1 MAIHQPELHPAGA
14 PRTGIEEHPM
24 KPISKIRNFVAATML
39 VGLFTFAAVACGQ
52 DTEPVENT
60 GATGSSDA
68 PAAAVEEVSNL
79 PAAPDFTLPAANRD
93 STEISLSQFQG
104 DKPVVLVFYR
114 AYW

>member
-1 MAIHQPELHPAGA
+1 M
-14 PRTGIEEHPM
+14 RTITGVL
-24 KPISKIRNFVAATML
+24 KL
-39 VGLFTFAAVACGQ
+39 AAVTTACSSASSRSLLSGVVKNPTRPTHRRSMRLRAPESQ
-52 DTEPVENT
+52 QQVVEVVE
-60 GATGSSDA
+60 
-68 PAAAVEEVSNL
+68 AVPNL

>member
-1 MAIHQPELHPAGA
+1 M
-14 PRTGIEEHPM
+14 RS
-24 KPISKIRNFVAATML
+24 ISKIINVVATSTL
-39 VGLFTFAAVACGQ
+39 IGLFALAAVACGQ
-52 DTEPVENT
+52 DTEPIENT
-60 GATGSSDA
+60 TATSSSDA

>member
-1 MAIHQPELHPAGA
+1 M
-14 PRTGIEEHPM
+14 RTITGVLKSTAVTALI
-24 KPISKIRNFVAATML
+24 
-39 VGLFTFAAVACGQ
+39 GLFAFATVGCGQ
-52 DTEPVENT
+52 ESDTTSSSSSINE
-60 GATGSSDA
+60 ATA
-68 PAAAVEEVSNL
+68 PESQQQVLEVAEAVPNL

>member
-1 MAIHQPELHPAGA
+1 
-14 PRTGIEEHPM
+14 M

-39 VGLFTFAAVACGQ
+39 VGVFALVAVACGQ
-52 DTEPVENT
+52 DTEPIENT
-60 GATGSSDA
+60 AATSSSDA
-68 PAAAVEEVSNL
+68 PDAAVEEVSNL

-104 DKPVVLVFYR
+104 DRPVVLVFYR

>member
-1 MAIHQPELHPAGA
+1 M
-14 PRTGIEEHPM
+14 RTITGVLKSSVTTAFI
-24 KPISKIRNFVAATML
+24 
-39 VGLFTFAAVACGQ
+39 GLFAFAVVGCGQ
-52 DTEPVENT
+52 ESDTADSSLIDEATAPESQQQVVEV
-60 GATGSSDA
+60 AEAA
-68 PAAAVEEVSNL
+68 PNL

>member
-1 MAIHQPELHPAGA
+1 MRTITGVLKSTTAIAL
-14 PRTGIEEHPM
+14 I
-24 KPISKIRNFVAATML
+24 
-39 VGLFTFAAVACGQ
+39 GLFAFAIVGCGQ
-52 DTEPVENT
+52 EQDTTDSSSSIDEATAPESQQQVVEV
-60 GATGSSDA
+60 AE
-68 PAAAVEEVSNL
+68 AVPNL